1 MSAPHLGL
9 LLPTRGLLLGEG
21 GVNGR
26 ESATSVLDL
35 AERAEALGFDSVWA
49 GDSLVAKPRLEPLA
63 TLAAVAARTTHVR
76 LGTSVLLAPLRP
88 PVLLAQTA
96 AAVDVLSG
104 GRLDL
109 GVGVGGAFNEAQR
122 NEWLAAGVDPKER
135 GARMTEIVRLCK
147 RLWTEDGVTH
157 EGRFHT
163 VRGASLNPKPVQA
176 GGVPLLLA
184 SHLATG
190 GEAQY
195 RRAGRYADGVIGISD
210 SPEDFAEVL
219 RRVRGHAEAAE
230 RDPDALR
237 AIFYVTVN
245 IRADEQ
251 AATAEADDFI
261 RRYYGLNF
269 WADKWGPF
277 AGPEAVARRLAEYA
291 EAGAQ
296 EIVVRFASF
305 DQQGQAETFISNVAP
320 IIREAHVP
328 NR

>member
-1 MSAPHLGL
+1 MTAPRLGL
-9 LLPTRGLLLGEG
+9 LLPTRGLLLGENRRNEG
-21 GVNGR
+21 TFP
-26 ESATSVLDL
+26 ASVLDL
-35 AERAEALGFDSVWA
+35 AERAEELGFDSVWA

-63 TLAAVAARTTHVR
+63 TLAAVAARTTRVR
-76 LGTSVLLAPLRP
+76 LGTAVLLAPLRQ

-96 AAVDVLSG
+96 AAVDVISG

-122 NEWLAAGVDPKER
+122 NEWLAAGIDPQER
-135 GARMTEIVRLCK
+135 GARMTEIVQLCK
-147 RLWTEDGVTH
+147 RLWTENGVTH

-163 VRGASLNPKPVQA
+163 VRNATLDPKPVQG

-184 SHLATG
+184 CHLATG
-190 GEAQY
+190 GDAQY
-195 RRAGRYADGVIGISD
+195 RRAGLHADGVIGISD

-219 RRVRGHAEAAE
+219 RRVRGHAEAAG
-230 RDPDALR
+230 RDPNALR
-237 AIFYVTVN
+237 SVFYVTVN
-245 IRADEQ
+245 IREDEE
-251 AATAEADDFI
+251 AAVAEADDFI

-277 AGPEAVARRLAEYA
+277 AGPEAVARRLLDYA

-305 DQQGQAETFISNVAP
+305 DQPGQIETFT
-320 IIREAHVP
+320 REVVSIMHNEQVP
-328 NR
+328 SR

>member
-1 MSAPHLGL
+1 MSAPRLGL
-9 LLPTRGLLLGEG
+9 LLPTRGLLLGESADNG
-21 GVNGR
+21 GT
-26 ESATSVLDL
+26 SAVSVLDL
-35 AERAEALGFDSVWA
+35 AERAETLGFDSVWA
-49 GDSLVAKPRLEPLA
+49 GDSLVAKPRLEPLT
-63 TLAAVAARTTHVR
+63 TLAAVAARTSRVR
-76 LGTSVLLAPLRP
+76 LGTAVLLAPLRP

-96 AAVDVLSG
+96 AAVDVISG

-109 GVGVGGAFNEAQR
+109 GAGVGGAFNEAQQK
-122 NEWLAAGVDPKER
+122 EWLAAGVDPKER

-163 VRGASLNPKPVQA
+163 VRDATLNPKPAQA

-184 SHLATG
+184 CHLATG
-190 GEAQY
+190 GDAQY
-195 RRAGRYADGVIGISD
+195 RRAGHYAGGVIGISD

-219 RRVRGHAEAAE
+219 RRVRSHAAEAG

-237 AIFYVTVN
+237 AVFYVTVN
-245 IRADEQ
+245 IRDDEQ
-251 AATAEADDFI
+251 AAVAEADDFI

-277 AGPEAVARRLAEYA
+277 AGAEAVARRLAQYA

-305 DQQGQAETFISNVAP
+305 DQQGQIETFINDVAP
-320 IIREAHVP
+320 IIRGAPVP
-328 NR
+328 NA

>member
-1 MSAPHLGL
+1 M
-9 LLPTRGLLLGEG
+9 
-21 GVNGR
+21 
-26 ESATSVLDL
+26 
-35 AERAEALGFDSVWA
+35 
-49 GDSLVAKPRLEPLA
+49 
-63 TLAAVAARTTHVR
+63 
-76 LGTSVLLAPLRP
+76 
-88 PVLLAQTA
+88 
-96 AAVDVLSG
+96 
-104 GRLDL
+104 
-109 GVGVGGAFNEAQR
+109 
-122 NEWLAAGVDPKER
+122 
-135 GARMTEIVRLCK
+135 
-147 RLWTEDGVTH
+147 
-157 EGRFHT
+157 
-163 VRGASLNPKPVQA
+163 
-176 GGVPLLLA
+176 
-184 SHLATG
+184 
-190 GEAQY
+190 
-195 RRAGRYADGVIGISD
+195 IGISD

-291 EAGAQ
+291 AAGAQ

>member
-1 MSAPHLGL
+1 MSAPRLGL
-9 LLPTRGLLLGEG
+9 LLPTRGLLLGESADNG
-21 GVNGR
+21 GT
-26 ESATSVLDL
+26 SAASVLDL

-63 TLAAVAARTTHVR
+63 TLAAVAARTSRVR
-76 LGTSVLLAPLRP
+76 LGTAVLLAPLRP

-96 AAVDVLSG
+96 AAVDVISG

-109 GVGVGGAFNEAQR
+109 GAGVGGAFNEAQQ

-163 VRGASLNPKPVQA
+163 VRDATLNPKPVQA

-184 SHLATG
+184 CHLATG
-190 GEAQY
+190 GDAQY
-195 RRAGRYADGVIGISD
+195 RRAGRYADGIMGISD

-219 RRVRGHAEAAE
+219 RRVRSHAAEAE

-237 AIFYVTVN
+237 TVFYVTIN
-245 IRADEQ
+245 IRDDEQ
-251 AATAEADDFI
+251 AAVAEADDFI

-277 AGPEAVARRLAEYA
+277 AGTEAVARRLAQYA

-305 DQQGQAETFISNVAP
+305 DQQGQIETFINDVAP
-320 IIREAHVP
+320 IIRGAPVP
-328 NR
+328 NA

>member
-1 MSAPHLGL
+1 MSVPRLGL
-9 LLPTRGLLLGEG
+9 LLPTRGLLLGESRANAG
-21 GVNGR
+21 T
-26 ESATSVLDL
+26 SPASVLDL
-35 AERAEALGFDSVWA
+35 AGRAEALGFDSVWA

-63 TLAAVAARTTHVR
+63 TLAAVAARTSRVR
-76 LGTSVLLAPLRP
+76 LGTAVLLAPLRQ

-96 AAVDVLSG
+96 AAVDVISG

-135 GARMTEIVRLCK
+135 GSRMTEIVQLCR

-163 VRGASLNPKPVQA
+163 VRDATLDPKPLQT

-184 SHLATG
+184 CHLATG
-190 GEAQY
+190 GDAQY
-195 RRAGRYADGVIGISD
+195 RRAGRHADGVIGISD

-219 RRVRGHAEAAE
+219 RRVRGHAEAAG
-230 RDPDALR
+230 RNPNTLR
-237 AIFYVTVN
+237 AVFYVTVN
-245 IRADEQ
+245 IRDDEQ
-251 AATAEADDFI
+251 AAVAEADDFI

-291 EAGAQ
+291 EAGAE

-305 DQQGQAETFISNVAP
+305 DQPGQVETFTRSVAP
-320 IIREAHVP
+320 IIRGARVAS
-328 NR
+328 R

>member
-1 MSAPHLGL
+1 MSVPRLGL
-9 LLPTRGLLLGEG
+9 LLPTRGLLLGE
-21 GVNGR
+21 NR
-26 ESATSVLDL
+26 EDERTSPASVLDL

-63 TLAAVAARTTHVR
+63 TLAAVAARTTRVR
-76 LGTSVLLAPLRP
+76 LGTAVLLAPLRQ

-96 AAVDVLSG
+96 AAVDVISG

-109 GVGVGGAFNEAQR
+109 GAGVGGAFNEAQG

-135 GARMTEIVRLCK
+135 GSRMTEIVQLCR
-147 RLWTEDGVTH
+147 RLWTEDSVTH

-163 VRGASLNPKPVQA
+163 VRDATLDPKPLQT

-184 SHLATG
+184 CHLATG
-190 GEAQY
+190 GDAQY
-195 RRAGRYADGVIGISD
+195 RRAGRHADGVIGISD

-219 RRVRGHAEAAE
+219 RRVRGHAAEAG
-230 RDPDALR
+230 RDPNALR
-237 AIFYVTVN
+237 AVFYVTVN
-245 IRADEQ
+245 IRDDEQ
-251 AATAEADDFI
+251 AAVAEADDFI

-277 AGPEAVARRLAEYA
+277 AGPEAVARRLLDYA
-291 EAGAQ
+291 EAGAR

-305 DQQGQAETFISNVAP
+305 DQPGQIETFTRKVISIMHNEQVTS
-320 IIREAHVP
+320 I
-328 NR
+328 

>member
-1 MSAPHLGL
+1 MSVPRLGL
-9 LLPTRGLLLGEG
+9 LLPTRGLLLGERG
-21 GVNGR
+21 DGEGT
-26 ESATSVLDL
+26 SAASVLDL
-35 AERAEALGFDSVWA
+35 AERAETLGFDSLWA

-63 TLAAVAARTTHVR
+63 TLAAVAGRTTRVR
-76 LGTSVLLAPLRP
+76 LGTAVLLAPLRQ

-96 AAVDVLSG
+96 AAVDVISG

-109 GVGVGGAFNEAQR
+109 GAGVGGAFNEAQR

-135 GARMTEIVRLCK
+135 GARMNEIVRLCK
-147 RLWTEDGVTH
+147 RLWTEDRVTH

-163 VRGASLNPKPVQA
+163 VRGATLDPKPVQT

-184 SHLATG
+184 CHLATG
-190 GEAQY
+190 GDAQY
-195 RRAGRYADGVIGISD
+195 RRAGRHADGVIGISD
-210 SPEDFAEVL
+210 SPQDFAEVL
-219 RRVRGHAEAAE
+219 RRVRGHAAEAG

-237 AIFYVTVN
+237 AVFYVTVN
-245 IRADEQ
+245 IRDDEQ

-277 AGPEAVARRLAEYA
+277 AGPEAVAGRLREYA

-305 DQQGQAETFISNVAP
+305 DQQGQIETFTREVISMM
-320 IIREAHVP
+320 RGEHVP
-328 NR
+328 SK

>member
-1 MSAPHLGL
+1 MSVPRLGL
-9 LLPTRGLLLGEG
+9 LLPTRGLLLGERG
-21 GVNGR
+21 DGEGT
-26 ESATSVLDL
+26 SAASVLDL

-63 TLAAVAARTTHVR
+63 TLAAVAARTNRVR
-76 LGTSVLLAPLRP
+76 LGTAVLLAPLRQ

-96 AAVDVLSG
+96 SAVDVLSG

-147 RLWTEDGVTH
+147 RLWTEVGVTH

-163 VRGASLNPKPVQA
+163 VRDATLDPKPLQR

-184 SHLATG
+184 CHLATG
-190 GEAQY
+190 GDAQY
-195 RRAGRYADGVIGISD
+195 RRAGRHADGVIGISD

-219 RRVRGHAEAAE
+219 RRVRGHAEEAG
-230 RDPDALR
+230 RDPDTLR
-237 AIFYVTVN
+237 AVFYVTVN
-245 IRADEQ
+245 IRDDEQ
-251 AATAEADDFI
+251 AAIAEADDFI

-277 AGPEAVARRLAEYA
+277 AGPEAVARRLAEYT

-305 DQQGQAETFISNVAP
+305 DQPGQIETFAREVVS
-320 IIREAHVP
+320 IIHNEQVTSF
-328 NR
+328 